1 MTGKDWRNLEM
12 NHKTCGYILEG
23 PEYLTIFSG
32 ETGEELHTIPYEV
45 ERGEVSS
52 WGTAMVIV

>member
-1 MTGKDWRNLEM
+1 M

-45 ERGEVSS
+45 ERGEVGS
-52 WGTAMVIV
+52 WGTAMVIVLTVFSPV